1 VSVLFRVYLEM
12 LRRLRHVDDSLD
24 PMGLASLAAALHPQ
38 EPSNFMFCY
47 LLSTGEVDRVCKNFR
62 LDSEGTSRRL
72 LHLLSHVF
80 NHIPVP
86 EGMAVPETTDDD
98 TSQVVLD
105 PLPPE
110 LDQILRGYEQF
121 VMSVFASCIE
131 RASHDDPSVED
142 EKLPI
147 SAGAYS
153 DARQPSGGLAGRL
166 SERALTSRVQS
177 PFATTTGRASC
188 VFDSPAAFSN
198 TARPGLLVDGSQ
210 VPVVA
215 IVGPGGQRLRLNA
228 AALDYYR
235 LVSKVHLVRDN
246 GFKEAK
252 AWELLSNWN
261 KLLST
266 IHSNLG
272 RMIKNPQNSV
282 TLDAFEY
289 LATEFKKKFD
299 RFNEVRT

>member
-1 VSVLFRVYLEM
+1 M
-12 LRRLRHVDDSLD
+12 
-24 PMGLASLAAALHPQ
+24 
-38 EPSNFMFCY
+38 
-47 LLSTGEVDRVCKNFR
+47 
-62 LDSEGTSRRL
+62 
-72 LHLLSHVF
+72 
-80 NHIPVP
+80 
-86 EGMAVPETTDDD
+86 
-98 TSQVVLD
+98 
-105 PLPPE
+105 
-110 LDQILRGYEQF
+110 
-121 VMSVFASCIE
+121 
-131 RASHDDPSVED
+131 
-142 EKLPI
+142 
-147 SAGAYS
+147 
-153 DARQPSGGLAGRL
+153 
-166 SERALTSRVQS
+166 
-177 PFATTTGRASC
+177 
-188 VFDSPAAFSN
+188 
-198 TARPGLLVDGSQ
+198 
-210 VPVVA
+210 
-215 IVGPGGQRLRLNA
+215 RLNA